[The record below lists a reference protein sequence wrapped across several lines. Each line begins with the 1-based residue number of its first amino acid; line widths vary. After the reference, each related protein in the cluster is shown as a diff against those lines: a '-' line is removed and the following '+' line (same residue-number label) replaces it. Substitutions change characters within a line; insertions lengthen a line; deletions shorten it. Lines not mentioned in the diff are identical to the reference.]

1 MDFIEKLRHFSD
13 RIDSVKETIQT
24 EEATKTSI
32 IMPFFAMLGYDVFNP
47 REFMPEYTADVG
59 IKKGEKVDYAI
70 LFDNIPTI
78 LIEAKSINENLNK
91 HGSQLFRYFGTS
103 EAKFA
108 ILTNG
113 IIYKF
118 FTDLDDLN
126 KMDEKP
132 FLEINM
138 LDIKEYQIAEL
149 KKFTKDNF
157 NVDEIFSVASDLKYS
172 NEFKTIISNEMS
184 TPTDDFIKFFLN
196 KAYDGRQTQAIID
209 KFKPVLKKSLNS
221 FVNELMSDKIKI
233 AFDNTSTSETQ
244 TLDTVI
250 NDEIIENKIITTPEE
265 LEAYFIV
272 KQIASST
279 VPLTDIKYKDNERY
293 MAIYFAK
300 TNNWICRLH
309 FNSAKKYIIV
319 PDSTKKPIRFD
330 IETIYD
336 INNYS
341 TEILEALSRY
351 L

>member
-1 MDFIEKLRHFSD
+1 MDFIEKLRQFSD
-13 RIDSVKETIQT
+13 RIESIKDTIQT

-47 REFMPEYTADVG
+47 HEFMPEYTADVG

-70 LFDNIPTI
+70 LFDNTPTI

-103 EAKFA
+103 KAKFA

-113 IIYKF
+113 VVYKF
-118 FTDLDDLN
+118 FTDLDDIN

-138 LDIKEYQIAEL
+138 LDIKEYQIIEL
-149 KKFTKDNF
+149 KKFAKDNF
-157 NVDEIFSVASDLKYS
+157 NIEEIFNVASDLKYS
-172 NEFKTIISNEMS
+172 NEFKSIISSEMAS
-184 TPTDDFIKFFLN
+184 PSDDFIKFFLN
-196 KAYDGRQTQAIID
+196 RAYDGRQTQTIID
-209 KFKPVLKKSLNS
+209 KFKPVLRKSLNS

-233 AFDNTSTSETQ
+233 AFDNTPNTDTQVQTSNT
-244 TLDTVI
+244 
-250 NDEIIENKIITTPEE
+250 DEIIENKIITTPEE

-272 KQIASST
+272 KQLVSST
-279 VPLTDIKYKDNERY
+279 VSISDVKYKDNERY
-293 MAIYFAK
+293 MAIYYSK

-309 FNSAKKYIIV
+309 FNSAKKYIVI
-319 PDSTKKPIRFD
+319 PDENKKPIRFD
-330 IETIYD
+330 IDNIYD
-336 INNYS
+336 INNFS
-341 TEILEALSRY
+341 NDILTALNRY